1 MSDPTYEIVSVGDFL
16 KVPPKRLGACLR
28 EFKIAVEMARAT
40 DLLLNVSAK
49 TLHPGATINTTFK
62 RFRWIDDKKR
72 TALLKIGIG
81 EPGAALPE
89 DRTP

>member
-28 EFKIAVEMARAT
+28 EFKIALEMARGT
-40 DLLLNVSAK
+40 DSLLNVSAD
-49 TLHPGATINTTFK
+49 TLHPGATVSTTFK
-62 RFRWIDDKKR
+62 RFLWIDDNKR
-72 TALLKIGIG
+72 TASLKIEIG
-81 EPGAALPE
+81 EAGAALPE